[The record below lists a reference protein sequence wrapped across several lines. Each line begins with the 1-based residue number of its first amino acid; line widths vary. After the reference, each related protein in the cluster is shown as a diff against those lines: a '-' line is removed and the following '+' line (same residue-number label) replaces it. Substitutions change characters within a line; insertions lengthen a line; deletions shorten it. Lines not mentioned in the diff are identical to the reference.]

1 MAAGCSLRPRLG
13 EGHFPRVTELFRECY
28 GDPAPRLDA
37 VSAPVENR
45 WPGERLGL
53 PEAGPRSIA
62 RPARRIAALV
72 IDWAIA
78 SAISVAFFSTGPW
91 QTNGFVTLGLFAGIQ
106 LLFLLVLNGGVG
118 HLLLGMRVV
127 PLDPG
132 RLAPWRALVRTL
144 LVCLFVP
151 AVIWDADQR
160 GLHDRLAGTL
170 LVRV

>member
-1 MAAGCSLRPRLG
+1 MS
-13 EGHFPRVTELFRECY
+13 T
-28 GDPAPRLDA
+28 
-37 VSAPVENR
+37 PVDQR

-53 PEAGPRSIA
+53 PESGPRSIA
-62 RPARRIAALV
+62 RPARRIAALA
-72 IDWAIA
+72 IDWALA
-78 SAISVAFFSTGPW
+78 SVISLVFFSTGPW

-106 LLFLLVLNGGVG
+106 LLFLLLLNGGVG

-160 GLHDRLAGTL
+160 GLHDRAAGTL

>member
-1 MAAGCSLRPRLG
+1 MNTP
-13 EGHFPRVTELFRECY
+13 TEQ
-28 GDPAPRLDA
+28 
-37 VSAPVENR
+37 R

-53 PEAGPRSIA
+53 PETGPRSIA
-62 RPARRIAALV
+62 RPARRIAALA
-72 IDWAIA
+72 IDWALA
-78 SAISVAFFSTGPW
+78 SVISFVLFSTGPW

-106 LLFLLVLNGGVG
+106 LLFLLALNGGVG

-127 PLDPG
+127 PVDPG
-132 RLAPWRALVRTL
+132 RLASWRALVRTL

-160 GLHDRLAGTL
+160 GLHDRAAGTL

>member
-1 MAAGCSLRPRLG
+1 MSS
-13 EGHFPRVTELFRECY
+13 
-28 GDPAPRLDA
+28 
-37 VSAPVENR
+37 SADQR

-53 PEAGPRSIA
+53 PQAGPRSIA
-62 RPARRIAALV
+62 RPARRIAALA

-78 SAISVAFFSTGPW
+78 SAISLAFFSTGPW
-91 QTNGFVTLGLFAGIQ
+91 QTDGFVTLGLFAGIQ
-106 LLFLLVLNGGVG
+106 LVFLLIANGGVG

-132 RLAPWRALVRTL
+132 RLAPWRALLRTL

-160 GLHDRLAGTL
+160 GLHDRASGTL

>member
-1 MAAGCSLRPRLG
+1 VAVPSEQKRG
-13 EGHFPRVTELFRECY
+13 
-28 GDPAPRLDA
+28 PA
-37 VSAPVENR
+37 ENR

-53 PEAGPRSIA
+53 PESGRRSIA

-91 QTNGFVTLGLFAGIQ
+91 QTNGFITLGLFAGIQ

-118 HLLLGMRVV
+118 HLLLGLRVV

-170 LVRV
+170 LVRL

>member
-1 MAAGCSLRPRLG
+1 MSN
-13 EGHFPRVTELFRECY
+13 
-28 GDPAPRLDA
+28 PA
-37 VSAPVENR
+37 ENR

-53 PEAGPRSIA
+53 PESGPRSIA
-62 RPARRIAALV
+62 RPGRRIAALL

-91 QTNGFVTLGLFAGIQ
+91 QTNGFITLGLFAGIQ

-118 HLLLGMRVV
+118 HLLLGLRVV

>member
-1 MAAGCSLRPRLG
+1 
-13 EGHFPRVTELFRECY
+13 V
-28 GDPAPRLDA
+28 A
-37 VSAPVENR
+37 VPSEQKPGSAENR

-53 PEAGPRSIA
+53 PESGPRSIA
-62 RPARRIAALV
+62 RPGRRIAALV

-78 SAISVAFFSTGPW
+78 SAISIAFFSTGPW
-91 QTNGFVTLGLFAGIQ
+91 QTNGFITLGLFAGIQ

-127 PLDPG
+127 PLNPG

>member
-1 MAAGCSLRPRLG
+1 MSN
-13 EGHFPRVTELFRECY
+13 
-28 GDPAPRLDA
+28 
-37 VSAPVENR
+37 PVDQR

-53 PEAGPRSIA
+53 PSSGPRSIA
-62 RPARRIAALV
+62 RPGRRIAALA

-78 SAISVAFFSTGPW
+78 TALSMGFFSTGPW
-91 QTNGFVTLGLFAGIQ
+91 QTNGFITLALFAGIQ
-106 LLFLLVLNGGVG
+106 LVFLLLLNGGLG

-127 PLDPG
+127 PLVPG
-132 RLAPWRALVRTL
+132 RLAPWRALVRTV
-144 LVCLFVP
+144 LVSLFVP

>member
-1 MAAGCSLRPRLG
+1 MA
-13 EGHFPRVTELFRECY
+13 
-28 GDPAPRLDA
+28 DPRLDA
-37 VSAPVENR
+37 VSNPADQR

-53 PEAGPRSIA
+53 PESGPRSIA
-62 RPARRIAALV
+62 RPGRRIAALA

-78 SAISVAFFSTGPW
+78 SALSLAFFSSGPW
-91 QTNGFVTLGLFAGIQ
+91 QTDGFITLGLFAGIQ

-127 PLDPG
+127 PINPG
-132 RLAPWRALVRTL
+132 RLAPWRAIVRTL

-160 GLHDRLAGTL
+160 GLHDRAAGTL

>member
-1 MAAGCSLRPRLG
+1 MSI
-13 EGHFPRVTELFRECY
+13 
-28 GDPAPRLDA
+28 
-37 VSAPVENR
+37 PVEQR

-53 PEAGPRSIA
+53 PESGPRSIA
-62 RPARRIAALV
+62 RPGRRIAALV
-72 IDWAIA
+72 VDWGIA
-78 SAISVAFFSTGPW
+78 SVISVAFFATGPW

-106 LLFLLVLNGGVG
+106 LLFLLVLGGGIG

-127 PLDPG
+127 PLVPG
-132 RLAPWRALVRTL
+132 PLSPWRALVRTL

-160 GLHDRLAGTL
+160 GLHDRAAGTL

>member
-1 MAAGCSLRPRLG
+1 VSS
-13 EGHFPRVTELFRECY
+13 
-28 GDPAPRLDA
+28 PA
-37 VSAPVENR
+37 ENR

-53 PEAGPRSIA
+53 PESGPRSIA
-62 RPARRIAALV
+62 RPGRRIAALV

-78 SAISVAFFSTGPW
+78 SAISVAFFSTAPW
-91 QTNGFVTLGLFAGIQ
+91 QTNGFITLGLFAGIQ
-106 LLFLLVLNGGVG
+106 LVFLLFLNGGVG

-127 PLDPG
+127 PLNPG

>member
-1 MAAGCSLRPRLG
+1 VSS
-13 EGHFPRVTELFRECY
+13 
-28 GDPAPRLDA
+28 PA
-37 VSAPVENR
+37 ENR

-53 PEAGPRSIA
+53 PETGPRSIA
-62 RPARRIAALV
+62 RPGRRIAALA

-91 QTNGFVTLGLFAGIQ
+91 QTNGFITLGLFAGIQ
-106 LLFLLVLNGGVG
+106 LVFLLVLNGGVG

-132 RLAPWRALVRTL
+132 RLAPWRVLVRTI
-144 LVCLFVP
+144 LVSLFVP

>member
-1 MAAGCSLRPRLG
+1 M
-13 EGHFPRVTELFRECY
+13 
-28 GDPAPRLDA
+28 
-37 VSAPVENR
+37 
-45 WPGERLGL
+45 
-53 PEAGPRSIA
+53 PESGPRSIA
-62 RPARRIAALV
+62 RPARRIAALA

-78 SAISVAFFSTGPW
+78 SAISVVFFATGPW

-106 LLFLLVLNGGVG
+106 GLFLLLLNGGIG

-132 RLAPWRALVRTL
+132 PLALWRPLVRTL

-160 GLHDRLAGTL
+160 GLHDRAAGTL

>member
-1 MAAGCSLRPRLG
+1 VSN
-13 EGHFPRVTELFRECY
+13 
-28 GDPAPRLDA
+28 PA
-37 VSAPVENR
+37 ENR

-53 PEAGPRSIA
+53 PESGPRSIA
-62 RPARRIAALV
+62 RPGRRIAALL

-91 QTNGFVTLGLFAGIQ
+91 QTNGFITLGLFAGIQ

-118 HLLLGMRVV
+118 HLLLGLRVV

>member
-1 MAAGCSLRPRLG
+1 
-13 EGHFPRVTELFRECY
+13 
-28 GDPAPRLDA
+28 
-37 VSAPVENR
+37 VSSPVDNR
-45 WPGERLGL
+45 WPGDRLGL
-53 PEAGPRSIA
+53 PETGPRSIA
-62 RPARRIAALV
+62 RPGRRILALV

-91 QTNGFVTLGLFAGIQ
+91 QTNGFITLGLFAGIQ

-127 PLDPG
+127 PLNPG

-160 GLHDRLAGTL
+160 GLHDRAAGTL

>member
-1 MAAGCSLRPRLG
+1 MSI
-13 EGHFPRVTELFRECY
+13 
-28 GDPAPRLDA
+28 PADQ
-37 VSAPVENR
+37 R

-53 PEAGPRSIA
+53 PESGPRSIA
-62 RPARRIAALV
+62 RPGRRIAALV
-72 IDWAIA
+72 IDWAVA
-78 SAISVAFFSTGPW
+78 SGISVAFFATGPW
-91 QTNGFVTLGLFAGIQ
+91 QTNGFITLGLFAGIQ
-106 LLFLLVLNGGVG
+106 LLLLLLVNGGLG

-127 PLDPG
+127 PLEPG

-160 GLHDRLAGTL
+160 GLHDRLAGTV